1 MRRWIT
7 IFSIGIAMAVCVP
20 LVSSAA
26 ADSGLAE
33 IIVIN
38 TADTINGNTSGIGA
52 LKADPGPDGVSF
64 REALKAANNTAGRK
78 KILFSP
84 ALSGATIKIGGPEA
98 PKDHL
103 LLSGGDITIN
113 GDINGDGKPDITLDG
128 TLGKD
133 GSPSSNGLN
142 IWSSNNRVETLSF
155 FGFKGTAIHFACPDS
170 GFNQKIISGNQ
181 VTGNVINGAN
191 GIVISTLGLTGAK
204 YYRELSDIQF
214 RDTLISKNRVIV
226 TGQDNIFIMA
236 GIGGQC
242 RNRVENLTVTDNYV
256 SGGGGGIGII
266 AGDTASDYHG
276 LPGPVVYSDDN
287 TIENVTISNNTIESP
302 KSFGISVEG
311 GNMGNRNNK
320 VLKARIKNNTVSGA
334 GLAGI
339 GIFTA
344 QMTETRITSD
354 NLMADI
360 EVTENKITGCGTGMM
375 IGAGDKPHGDENK
388 GVNNNSLEK
397 VLVAEN
403 DISRYSKAGI
413 EIWGGWSLRGEGTS
427 GNCIE
432 QLTILNNRIV
442 NNDSGTVGL
451 EIIGGRSQEGPAHN
465 NLVKGVEVRNNT
477 VRGNNTGIWLAGG
490 QGREA
495 VNNSVDA
502 VFQGNILEGNQNP
515 FGSEEND
522 QGAAGNSLKFKVL
535 EPEAIKVVING
546 SPLNMDVPPAIVNE
560 RTLVPLR
567 AIFEA
572 LGAEVSWDQGT
583 ETVTGTRG
591 STTVILKINRPEAMV
606 NGSARKLDVPPQI
619 MEGRT
624 MVPARFIAESLGS
637 RVDWDGDS
645 RTVIVTMESMGTVI
659 LH

>member
-1 MRRWIT
+1 MSRWIT
-7 IFSIGIAMAVCVP
+7 IFSIAIAMAICVP

-26 ADSGLAE
+26 ADSGVAE
-33 IIVIN
+33 IIVAN
-38 TADTINGNTSGIGA
+38 TADIINGNTSGIGA
-52 LKADPGPDGVSF
+52 LKADPGTDGVSF

-84 ALSGATIKIGGPEA
+84 ALSGTTIKIGA
-98 PKDHL
+98 PGAPSDHL

-128 TLGKD
+128 TLGKAH
-133 GSPSSNGLN
+133 SLNGLN
-142 IWSSNNRVETLSF
+142 IWSGNNRIESLNF
-155 FGFKGTAIHFACPDS
+155 FGFKGVAINFACPDPDLT
-170 GFNQKIISGNQ
+170 QKIISGNQ
-181 VTGNVINGAN
+181 IVGNVINGAN
-191 GIVISTLGLTGAK
+191 GIVFSTLGLIGVK
-204 YYRELSDIQF
+204 YYRQLSDIQF
-214 RDTLISKNRVIV
+214 RDTLISKNSIIV
-226 TGQDNIFIMA
+226 TGENNIFIMA

-242 RNRVENLTVTDNYV
+242 RNRVENFTITDNYV
-256 SGGGGGIGII
+256 SGGAGGIGII

-287 TIENVTISNNTIESP
+287 IIENLTISNNTIENP
-302 KSFGISVEG
+302 KFYGISVEG
-311 GNMGNRNNK
+311 GNLGNRNNK
-320 VLKARIKNNTVSGA
+320 VLKIRIKNNTVAGA
-334 GLAGI
+334 GDAGI
-339 GIFTA
+339 GVFTA
-344 QMTETRITSD
+344 QWTETRSTSD
-354 NLMADI
+354 NLIADI
-360 EVTENKITGCGTGMM
+360 EIVKNKITGCGTGMM

-388 GVNNNSLEK
+388 GVNNNRLEK

-413 EIWGGWSLRGEGTS
+413 KVWGGWSLRGSGTS
-427 GNCIE
+427 DNCIE

-465 NLVKGVEVRNNT
+465 NMVKGVEVQNNT

-495 VNNSVDA
+495 VNNSVDV

-522 QGAAGNSLKFKVL
+522 QGANGNSLKFKVL

-546 SPLNMDVPPAIVNE
+546 SPLNMDVPPVIVNE

-645 RTVIVTMESMGTVI
+645 RTVIITV
-659 LH
+659 